1 MHSQI
6 QKWGNS
12 LGVRIPQAFAKKLH
26 LQPGSQIELDAI
38 NNRIVI
44 TKSNSELDILLE
56 RIDSSN
62 CHHEYFDDDD
72 NVGNE
77 SW

>member
-1 MHSQI
+1 MHSQV

-12 LGVRIPQAFAKKLH
+12 LGVRIPKAFAEKLH
-26 LQPGSQIELDAI
+26 LQSGSQIELDAI
-38 NNRIVI
+38 NHRIII
-44 TKSNSELDILLE
+44 TKSNSELDMLLE

-62 CHHEYFDDDD
+62 CHHEHFDSDD

>member
-12 LGVRIPQAFAKKLH
+12 LGVRIPQAIAKKLH
-26 LQPGSQIELDAI
+26 LHSGSQVKLDTV
-38 NNRIVI
+38 NNQLII
-44 TKSNSELDILLE
+44 TKSNLELDVLLE

-62 CHHEYFDDDD
+62 CHHESFIDD
-72 NVGNE
+72 NNIGNE